1 MVRIPFDGRKT
12 HPLPPSSLLMQKMD
26 SSSIAVM
33 VLAAGQG
40 KRMHSSLP
48 KVLHSVAG
56 RPLIHHILNQVFRA
70 LPKAKVGVIVGHGKE
85 EVMSSIQSEPLFS
98 GKEIQFIPQTE
109 QKGTG
114 HAALCAMESSWGL
127 EQTRKKRL
135 VLVVPGDLPLI
146 PQSLIEGLAEGLGRG
161 SVMRLLT
168 CSLPDPTGYGRVVRR
183 GKKGA
188 VLRIV
193 EEKDANPREKLIQEV
208 AASLYAFDS
217 SFLSVSLKRL
227 TNKNAQGEYYLT
239 DLVSFASTARKKI
252 EGLLWENPEDVRG
265 VNDPWELA
273 VAGRMMNDRI
283 LKRHGKAG
291 VRFQD
296 LQNTWVDDSVVIEA
310 GAQIGAGAHLVG
322 STRLGKNCKVGA
334 NSWIKDSEISAD
346 AEIKLGSVIEQ
357 SRVFPHAKVGPYAH
371 LRPESQVGESAKIG
385 NFVELKKT
393 TVGSHTSIAHLSYAG
408 DAEIGAHVNIGCG
421 FVTCN
426 FDGRV
431 IEGSRK
437 HKTIIEDDVFMGS
450 DCQTIAPVRVGK
462 GAYVASGST
471 ISQNVEAD
479 ALAIAR
485 SRQVNKPGYA
495 KRLRGHSSKEGK

>member
-1 MVRIPFDGRKT
+1 
-12 HPLPPSSLLMQKMD
+12 MQKKD

-40 KRMHSSLP
+40 KRMQSALP
-48 KVLHSVAG
+48 KVLHEVAG
-56 RPLIHHILNQVFRA
+56 RPLLHHILNQIFAASPEAHVA
-70 LPKAKVGVIVGHGKE
+70 VIVGHGRE
-85 EVMSSIQSEPLFS
+85 QVIESIRKQESYQGRSIE
-98 GKEIQFIPQTE
+98 FIAQLE

-114 HAALCAMESSWGL
+114 HAARCAIESAWGQ
-127 EQTRKKRL
+127 EQVQKKRR
-135 VLVVPGDLPLI
+135 VVILPGDLPLI
-146 PQSLIEGLAEGLGRG
+146 PRALVEAISEGLGRG
-161 SVMRLLT
+161 AVMKLLT

-193 EEKDANPREKLIQEV
+193 EEKDASPREKAISEV
-208 AASLYAFDS
+208 AASIYSFDS
-217 SFLSVSLKRL
+217 VFLAYSLKRL
-227 TNKNAQGEYYLT
+227 TTQNAQGEYYLT
-239 DLVSFASTARKKI
+239 DLVSFAAASKKKI
-252 EGLLWENPEDVRG
+252 EVVSWSNPEDVRG

-273 VAGRMMNDRI
+273 IAARMMNDRI
-283 LKRHGKAG
+283 LKRHGRAG
-291 VRFQD
+291 VKFQD
-296 LQNTWVDDSVVIEA
+296 LISTWVDDAVVLA
-310 GAQIGAGAHLVG
+310 PGVRVDSGAQLLGHTQIESGASIGPHVMIKNSQVG
-322 STRLGKNCKVGA
+322 ER
-334 NSWIKDSEISAD
+334 
-346 AEIKLGSVIEQ
+346 AEIKAGSVIES
-357 SRVFPHAKVGPYAH
+357 SRVGREAKVGPYAH
-371 LRPESQVGESAKIG
+371 LRPESHLGEFSKIG

-393 TVGSHTSIAHLSYAG
+393 SVGAHTSIAHLSYAG
-408 DAEIGAHVNIGCG
+408 DAEIGQRVNIGCG

-431 IEGSRK
+431 INGSRK

-471 ISQNVEAD
+471 VSQDVEPD

-495 KRLRGHSSKEGK
+495 KRLRAKASS